1 MFPHHHSRRA
11 TLALLSAT
19 TAPLLAAACSD
30 SDGGAAPATTS
41 PAGTSPASPP
51 STRTTNAVHITV
63 KDFAFS
69 PATLEVRP
77 GEEITVSNEDS
88 AAHTVTATEGNA
100 FDTGTADGGK
110 SGSFTAPM
118 QPGKYAF
125 VCTFH
130 PNMKG
135 TLTVR

>member
-1 MFPHHHSRRA
+1 MSPHHDRRRA
-11 TLALLSAT
+11 TLALLCAT
-19 TAPLLAAACSD
+19 TALLLATACAD
-30 SDGGAAPATTS
+30 SDGGAAPATPS

-51 STRTTNAVHITV
+51 PTRTTGTVHITM

-88 AAHTVTATEGNA
+88 TAHTMTATEGNA
-100 FDTGTADGGK
+100 FDTGTIDGDK
-110 SGSFTAPM
+110 SGSFKAPT
-118 QPGKYAF
+118 QPGTYSF

-130 PNMKG
+130 PDMKG